1 MPKAIEHI
9 VDAYIRLGN
18 RAALENLMSH
28 RRRLL
33 ADLKNRTGFDFS
45 LPIGQIEDEI
55 AVITAGLERFDHEH
69 AVPAASE
76 PDRPIS
82 DEKADAIP
90 TRPTS

>member
-9 VDAYIRLGN
+9 VDAYIGLGN
-18 RAALENLMSH
+18 RTALENLMSH

-55 AVITAGLERFDHEH
+55 AVITVALERFDETH
-69 AVPAASE
+69 APRLVSEPE
-76 PDRPIS
+76 PDRS
-82 DEKADAIP
+82 VTD
-90 TRPTS
+90 